1 MVDAVVLVAVE
12 GVFEGVD
19 VGDVDAGESPGDELV
34 ELVGGVRVQVDEGS
48 EWEVNGVMGAREDLV
63 EVFDGAGGRCQGG
76 GSGCARVAGCLTT
89 SLSFLY
95 TRASLSRQWL
105 VCALARDIKVLLI
118 GRAGH
123 ACDLV
128 D

>member
-1 MVDAVVLVAVE
+1 VI
-12 GVFEGVD
+12 
-19 VGDVDAGESPGDELV
+19 
-34 ELVGGVRVQVDEGS
+34 
-48 EWEVNGVMGAREDLV
+48 GAREDLV
-63 EVFDGAGGRCQGG
+63 EVFDGATGGCQNG
-76 GSGCARVAGCLTT
+76 GSGSARVAGCLTM

-95 TRASLSRQWL
+95 TRASLSRRRL
-105 VCALARDIKVLLI
+105 VRALTRDIKVLLI